1 MRVRRSASGIAI
13 VELVFLLFI
22 LGMILWGTTDFARL
36 FYAAIKVTDGAR
48 AGAAWGVQ
56 SNGHTADGTG
66 IEEKAGHN
74 AKDLAGFTTTSTPKC
89 WCDDGTA
96 VDDCTTG
103 VCPGD
108 AGGLPQVWVEVHAEK
123 TFEMLV
129 NFPGIPYTVP
139 LGQYTRM
146 RVQ

>member
-1 MRVRRSASGIAI
+1 MRVRRSASGIAV

-66 IEEKAGHN
+66 IEETAGHN
-74 AKDLAGFTTTSTPKC
+74 ASDLAGFTTSSSPKC
-89 WCDDGTA
+89 WCDNGDVADCITGT
-96 VDDCTTG
+96 CSEG
-103 VCPGD
+103 I
-108 AGGLPQVWVEVHAEK
+108 PQVWVEVHTEK

-129 NFPGIPYTVP
+129 NFPGIPHTVP